1 MRVYYWSDSE
11 NRVVSLHLLEQVQ
24 NFCLYVVGKVP
35 KGILKQGS
43 LRRTWWRAVVAEQ
56 ISVLHC
62 QFAEGNEIGA
72 TDHEQKQLRP
82 GRGLRPF
89 QVSLVI
95 LGSSLT
101 PTTSN
106 QEVKKQSP
114 KPGDP
119 LDTALRVFLRPTPKS
134 KKEGDLCDDL
144 RLDRR
149 ASD

>member
-89 QVSLVI
+89 QFALLI
-95 LGSSLT
+95 LGSRVA
-101 PTTSN
+101 PTTSK
-106 QEVKKQSP
+106 VRGG
-114 KPGDP
+114 PGHGSE
-119 LDTALRVFLRPTPKS
+119 RP
-134 KKEGDLCDDL
+134 
-144 RLDRR
+144 
-149 ASD
+149 